1 MYLHYYIDF
10 YSIVRYILCLLKEM
24 KTSLKDLSNLLTLP
38 QLINRGVGICLISE
52 VLTQVI
58 LNLHSKRILGP
69 AARSPA
75 LFVLERCVEVL
86 T

>member
-1 MYLHYYIDF
+1 MLVIKYTTKESNSLLPFPISKH
-10 YSIVRYILCLLKEM
+10 LCFVE
-24 KTSLKDLSNLLTLP
+24 KDLSNLFTLP

-58 LNLHSKRILGP
+58 LNLHSKRILVP
-69 AARSPA
+69 AARSLA
-75 LFVLERCVEVL
+75 FVLERCVEVL

>member
-1 MYLHYYIDF
+1 MLDKYF
-10 YSIVRYILCLLKEM
+10 YLKEM
-24 KTSLKDLSNLLTLP
+24 KTSLKDLSNLFTLP

-58 LNLHSKRILGP
+58 LNLHSKRILVP
-69 AARSPA
+69 AARSLA
-75 LFVLERCVEVL
+75 FVLERCVEVL